1 MPRLIPFCVLIAI
14 VILLSKEI
22 SILSQI
28 YCIAL
33 HTQRPRKCYNEVCIL
48 VSVAIKIVIVN
59 SYLRLILL
67 RTFLYFS
74 SRVLLE
80 MFQVSLPERE
90 TINFA
95 QALKMKCLC

>member
-1 MPRLIPFCVLIAI
+1 MPRLIPPCVQFAIAI
-14 VILLSKEI
+14 PLSKEI
-22 SILSQI
+22 SILSQL

-33 HTQRPRKCYNEVCIL
+33 HTQRPRKCYNEVSIL
-48 VSVAIKIVIVN
+48 ASIAIHIVIVN
-59 SYLRLILL
+59 SCLKLILL
-67 RTFLYFS
+67 RTFLYSS

-80 MFQVSLPERE
+80 RFQVSLPGRE